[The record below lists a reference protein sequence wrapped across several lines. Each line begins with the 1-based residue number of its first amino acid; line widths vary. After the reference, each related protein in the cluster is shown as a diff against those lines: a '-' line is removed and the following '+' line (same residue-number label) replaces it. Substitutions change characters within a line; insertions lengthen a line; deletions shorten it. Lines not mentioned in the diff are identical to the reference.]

1 MKKHS
6 LIFKRDELVVL
17 DQTKLPLKVEY
28 LKIISLEQAFKA
40 IKSLKVR
47 GAPLIGVFAGYS
59 LYLSL
64 KNRKFKSK
72 REFFKHLNKD
82 ISYLKTSRPTAVN
95 LSWALDRI
103 KRKAEDNS
111 GKNTPALKEIIKK
124 EAKAIHREDILLCRK
139 IAESGIKL
147 INPGDRILTHCNAG
161 FLATSG
167 EGTAL
172 SIIYEARRKYGSI
185 KVYADETRPLLQ
197 GARLTA
203 WELLFRRVDVTLI
216 CDNMAAYL
224 MKMGKIDKIIV
235 GADRIASNGDTAN
248 KIGTYNLAVLA
259 KHHKIPFYVAAP
271 SSSFDLS
278 LDKGEDIPIEL
289 RDEREIRFIQKKQ
302 ITPLK
307 VPVWNPAFDLTPA
320 GLITCLITEKGIISQ
335 PLKANIERG
344 WGRPSKCGK
353 SLLS

>member
-1 MKKHS
+1 MKNYS
-6 LIFKRDELVVL
+6 LSFKKDELIIL

-40 IKSLKVR
+40 IKNLKVR

-64 KNRKFKSK
+64 KNRSFKSK
-72 REFFKHLNKD
+72 REFFKRLNKN
-82 ISYLKTSRPTAVN
+82 IFYLKTSRPTAVN

-111 GKNTPALKEIIKK
+111 GKDITGIKEIIKK

-147 INPGDRILTHCNAG
+147 INSRDRILTHCNTG

-172 SIIYEARRKYGSI
+172 SIIYEAQRKYGNI
-185 KVYADETRPLLQ
+185 KVYADETRPLFQ

-203 WELLFRRVDVTLI
+203 WELLSKKVDVTLI
-216 CDNMAAYL
+216 CDNMPAYL

-248 KIGTYNLAVLA
+248 KIGTYSLAVLA

-289 RDEREIRFIQKKQ
+289 RGEREIKFIQKKQ
-302 ITPLK
+302 ITPSK
-307 VPVWNPAFDLTPA
+307 TPVWNPAFDLTPA
-320 GLITCLITEKGIISQ
+320 GLITCLITEKGIISH
-335 PLKANIERG
+335 PLKANIAH
-344 WGRPSKCGK
+344 
-353 SLLS
+353 LT